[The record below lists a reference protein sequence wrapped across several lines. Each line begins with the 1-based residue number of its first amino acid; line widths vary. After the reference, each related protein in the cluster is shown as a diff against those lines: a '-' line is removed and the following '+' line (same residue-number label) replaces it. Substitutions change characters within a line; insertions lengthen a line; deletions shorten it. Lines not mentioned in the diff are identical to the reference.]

1 MENYQLYNDKELLL
15 RIAKGD
21 ERAFRIF
28 FDRYRDRFYA
38 VALKMTRSDDVAQE
52 MVQDI
57 FMKIWQNRAFLDRIT
72 KPDTYF
78 FTALYRQI
86 YRHYKKLALER
97 RLLKL
102 IAESPTFRNITD
114 ETILAQESERLIN
127 EAITRLPKQQQIVFR
142 LSKQDGLSREQ
153 IAEKLHISPNTVR
166 NHLSDAIQS
175 IKAYLNHV
183 ALIYLL
189 LLAHSSLGS

>member
-1 MENYQLYNDKELLL
+1 
-15 RIAKGD
+15 
-21 ERAFRIF
+21 
-28 FDRYRDRFYA
+28 
-38 VALKMTRSDDVAQE
+38 MTRSDDVAQE